1 MKWDTRWVCYT
12 ESIIATWFQVPNFQA
27 ALAETG
33 NIMSDNEIKH
43 EIISTKQQTTTFGFV
58 IKSHCLVQIFV

>member
-1 MKWDTRWVCYT
+1 
-12 ESIIATWFQVPNFQA
+12 
-27 ALAETG
+27 
-33 NIMSDNEIKH
+33 MSDNEIKH